1 MTVRIRYVLA
11 IVAVAGAAA
20 AALFLSLFLSKATP
34 KPAKP
39 ATKASSADPRGLD
52 ASGRTNVERLAVEHA
67 LETFAKD
74 GLLVRAAEDGD
85 AAESDERRDLEDVYG
100 GYHPFFVRGDLDG
113 DGRLDFAQAFVEK
126 RSGGPWFHVA
136 VFFGAGDGTF
146 QPPIWVER
154 AISLGA
160 GDLTIERSL
169 LIITPDLGLDPTRR
183 WRWEPAEKRFV
194 DADEPS
200 RRNDP
205 ADDDAPDETPEQKPR
220 ARV

>member
-1 MTVRIRYVLA
+1 MSVRIRYALFG
-11 IVAVAGAAA
+11 VAVAGATAA
-20 AALFLSLFLSKATP
+20 AALLMSKSAP

-39 ATKASSADPRGLD
+39 LAKAPSAETRGLD
-52 ASGRTNVERLAVEHA
+52 ASGRTKAERFAVDQA
-67 LETFAKD
+67 LEIFKKD
-74 GLLVRAAEDGD
+74 GLLVRAAEDGN
-85 AAESDERRDLEDVYG
+85 AAESDEHRDLEEVYG

-126 RSGGPWFHVA
+126 GSGGPWFHVA

-146 QPPIWVER
+146 QRPIWVER

-183 WRWEPAEKRFV
+183 WRWEPGETRFV
-194 DADEPS
+194 DADDSS

-205 ADDDAPDETPEQKPR
+205 ADDDVPDETPDQKPR

>member
-1 MTVRIRYVLA
+1 VSVRIRYVLF
-11 IVAVAGAAA
+11 VLAVAGATAA
-20 AALFLSLFLSKATP
+20 AALLLSKPAS

-39 ATKASSADPRGLD
+39 AATKAPNAEARGLD
-52 ASGRTNVERLAVEHA
+52 ASGRTKAERLAVEQA
-67 LETFAKD
+67 LETFRKD

-85 AAESDERRDLEDVYG
+85 AAESDERRDLEEVYG

-126 RSGGPWFHVA
+126 GSGGPWFHVA

-146 QPPIWVER
+146 QRPIWVER
-154 AISLGA
+154 AISLGT

-183 WRWEPAEKRFV
+183 WRWEPAERRFV
-194 DADEPS
+194 DADEAS

-205 ADDDAPDETPEQKPR
+205 ADDDVPDETPDQKPR

>member
-1 MTVRIRYVLA
+1 VSVRIRYLLSVL
-11 IVAVAGAAA
+11 AVAGATAA
-20 AALFLSLFLSKATP
+20 AALFLSKPAP

-39 ATKASSADPRGLD
+39 VAKALGAEARGLD

-67 LETFAKD
+67 LETFGKE

-85 AAESDERRDLEDVYG
+85 AAESDERRDLEEVYG

-160 GDLTIERSL
+160 GDLSIERSL

-183 WRWEPAEKRFV
+183 WRWEVAEKRFV

-205 ADDDAPDETPEQKPR
+205 ADDDVPDETPDQKPR

>member
-1 MTVRIRYVLA
+1 MSVRIRYVLF
-11 IVAVAGAAA
+11 VLAVAGATAA
-20 AALFLSLFLSKATP
+20 AALFLAKPAP

-39 ATKASSADPRGLD
+39 LAKAPNAEARGLD
-52 ASGRTNVERLAVEHA
+52 ASGRTKAERLAVEQA
-67 LETFAKD
+67 IDFFKKD
-74 GLLVRAAEDGD
+74 GLLVRAAEDAD
-85 AAESDERRDLEDVYG
+85 AKESDEHRDLEEVYG

-126 RSGGPWFHVA
+126 GSGGPWFHVA

-146 QPPIWVER
+146 QPPISVER
-154 AISLGA
+154 AISLGS

-183 WRWEPAEKRFV
+183 WRWEPAERRFV
-194 DADEPS
+194 DADEAS

-205 ADDDAPDETPEQKPR
+205 ADDDAPDETPDQKPR
-220 ARV
+220 TRV

>member
-1 MTVRIRYVLA
+1 MSVRIRYVLFVLA
-11 IVAVAGAAA
+11 VAVGTAA
-20 AALFLSLFLSKATP
+20 AALFLTKPRPKVSKP
-34 KPAKP
+34 LAKAP
-39 ATKASSADPRGLD
+39 SAEARGLD
-52 ASGRTNVERLAVEHA
+52 ASGRTKAERLAVEQA
-67 LETFAKD
+67 LEIFRKD

-85 AAESDERRDLEDVYG
+85 SAESDEHRDLEEIYG

-126 RSGGPWFHVA
+126 GSGGPWFHVA

-146 QPPIWVER
+146 QRPMWVER

-169 LIITPDLGLDPTRR
+169 LVITPDLGLDPTRR
-183 WRWEPAEKRFV
+183 WRWEPGEKHFV
-194 DADEPS
+194 DADDAS
-200 RRNDP
+200 RRNGP
-205 ADDDAPDETPEQKPR
+205 ADEDVPDETPDQKPR

>member
-1 MTVRIRYVLA
+1 MSVRIRYVLSA
-11 IVAVAGAAA
+11 LAVAGATAA
-20 AALFLSLFLSKATP
+20 AFLLSKPAP

-39 ATKASSADPRGLD
+39 AMKASSAEARGLD
-52 ASGRTNVERLAVEHA
+52 ASGRTSVERLAVEHA

-74 GLLVRAAEDGD
+74 GLAVRAAEDGD
-85 AAESDERRDLEDVYG
+85 AAESDERRDLEEVYG

-113 DGRLDFAQAFVEK
+113 DGRLDFAQAFVGK
-126 RSGGPWFHVA
+126 GSGGPWFHVA

-146 QPPIWVER
+146 QTPIWVER

-194 DADEPS
+194 DADEPTV
-200 RRNDP
+200 RNDP
-205 ADDDAPDETPEQKPR
+205 ADEDVPEETPDQKPR